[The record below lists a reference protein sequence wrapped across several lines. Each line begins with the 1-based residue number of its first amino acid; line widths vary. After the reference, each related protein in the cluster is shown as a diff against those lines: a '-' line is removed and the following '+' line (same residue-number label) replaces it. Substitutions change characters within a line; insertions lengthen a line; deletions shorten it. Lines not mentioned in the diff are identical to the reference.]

1 MEYSPKNMEYR
12 FRKVESSYLV
22 WLQALNRYL
31 HLEEPAFRILK
42 QFKEGLTPQ
51 EMIREC
57 EERYQLPLK
66 EAKRFIGEMQEQFII
81 LYQDYQKPE
90 LASLPLDAVPLPS
103 LKPIERFI
111 RVKDHRVRFS
121 FGDPN
126 VEQFIFPIFSH
137 LEIPPGPKS
146 YDLHIEVYFHNGSLY
161 LIKNQEH
168 AFKWKMAHAQK
179 LKGTI
184 MLDVINVMHK
194 LTEESWMGVIH
205 ASSVC
210 QGKQSVMF
218 PAQPGAGKSTLAAL
232 LIAHGCR
239 LVSDDFTPVAL
250 ENQHLY
256 PFPGAISVKQGSMPL
271 LKSYFPELESAP
283 EVLNPSK
290 GGKVSYLAPPDP
302 LPLTE
307 GGYAV
312 SAIVFVQYDGES
324 DCELERVNNLE
335 LINDFLNE
343 SWLAHKAQAA
353 EQFMD
358 WYLGTPCYKLRYG
371 NHKKAVESIQKLF

>member
-1 MEYSPKNMEYR
+1 MEYR
-12 FRKVESSYLV
+12 FRKVESGYLV
-22 WLQALNRYL
+22 WLEALNRYL
-31 HLEEPAFRILK
+31 QLKEPAFRILS
-42 QFKEGLTPQ
+42 QFKEGLSLQ

-57 EERYQLPLK
+57 EERDQLPLK
-66 EAKRFIGEMQEQFII
+66 EAERFIGEMEEQFNI

-90 LASLPLDAVPLPS
+90 LTSIPLDALPIPS

-111 RVKDHRVRFS
+111 TVNGQRVRFS

-137 LEIPPGPKS
+137 LEIPPGPIN

-161 LIKNQEH
+161 LIKNQEN
-168 AFKWKMAHAQK
+168 ACKWKMAHASK
-179 LKGTI
+179 LKGALL
-184 MLDVINVMHK
+184 LDVINVMHN
-194 LTEESWMGVIH
+194 TSEESWMGVIH

-210 QGKQSVMF
+210 YKNSAVMF

-232 LIAHGCR
+232 LMAHGCR
-239 LVSDDFTPVAL
+239 LVSDDLTPVSL

-271 LKSYFPELESAP
+271 LKSYFPDLESAT

-290 GGKVSYLAPPDP
+290 GEKVSYLAPPDP
-302 LPLTE
+302 LPFPE

-324 DCELERVNNLE
+324 DCELERVKNLDV
-335 LINDFLNE
+335 INDFLTE
-343 SWLAHKAQAA
+343 SWLAHNGRAA
-353 EQFMD
+353 DQFID
-358 WYLGTPCYKLRYG
+358 WYLRTPCYKLRYG